1 MGHED
6 IEARYGVNAG
16 GVFPAKINVPE
27 DETGEGEAPFVVR
40 LGEYHADDLL
50 TKHGMTRLFQ
60 CNLRTV
66 QRMVDRYE
74 LPPSVQMAGHSF
86 WIAGRLKSWIAGV
99 AEMREAEALKQA
111 KRLNVF
117 RA

>member
-1 MGHED
+1 MECGD
-6 IEARYGVNAG
+6 
-16 GVFPAKINVPE
+16 
-27 DETGEGEAPFVVR
+27 GEAGDGLNDREDGWKYDAENDPVIIR

-50 TKHGMTRLFQ
+50 TKHGMTVIFN

-74 LPPSVQMAGHSF
+74 LPPAVQFAGRSF
-86 WIAGRLKSWIAGV
+86 WIVGRLKTWMANV
-99 AEMREAEALKQA
+99 AELREAEALKQA

-117 RA
+117 RT